1 MRIPDLPFGRKR
13 LFLSG
18 TLESSCHEFLTT
30 IAVGSKVARI
40 GMERRCHDRKE
51 VGYPPFALTAVFR
64 LAP

>member
-13 LFLSG
+13 LLLSEM
-18 TLESSCHEFLTT
+18 LESNCHEFLTT

-40 GMERRCHDRKE
+40 GMERRCDDRKG